1 MRFRSQ
7 SSLISEFNHFGIR
20 RHFCFGLKYVYQFGV
35 RLKYFKSGGGWSFF
49 MGMMVPSALR
59 K

>member
-1 MRFRSQ
+1 VLIAAMRGEYAVCST
-7 SSLISEFNHFGIR
+7 
-20 RHFCFGLKYVYQFGV
+20 VYQFGA